1 MALSKEQIKQLE
13 NTPGIDQT
21 LVGTYKKNNPG
32 TTPKEAA
39 TVPSGE
45 PVDAAARVTGFSA
58 ALNKALSAARSQR
71 KDSTLDYLGGIVPSG
86 ALPATSF
93 AGVLS
98 AFDADSAPLE
108 STIVGGALD
117 YVKEQE
123 NRAVE
128 TKNQIRDLALAVA
141 EAGGKQDVIASVLS
155 FTEAGDV
162 DGALKAAGAALS
174 AASGDIRTIGGNLVK
189 VEKDGSYK
197 VLYSA
202 PKSDDSDTTK
212 TTPTGG
218 TVYNDTTDMSATK
231 AKEYIKGHTDPMFYT
246 TLDSNHTDPE
256 IRSFYEYW
264 MTKNAVESMTIRA
277 DLAYS
282 EWLADLQMA
291 GEGVGI
297 ETTKKSDTKK
307 TDDTTK
313 EPWELD
319 YGD

>member
-1 MALSKEQIKQLE
+1 MSVLSEKQIKQLE

-21 LVGTYKKNNPG
+21 LLNTYKKNNPAA
-32 TTPKEAA
+32 TPKEVV
-39 TVPSGE
+39 TTGN

-58 ALNKALSAARSQR
+58 ALNKAIGAARGQR
-71 KDSTLDYLGGIVPSG
+71 KDSTLDYLGGIIPTG

-98 AFDADSAPLE
+98 AFDADSAPFE

-123 NRAVE
+123 NRAAD
-128 TKNQIRDLALAVA
+128 NQNAIRDLGLAVA
-141 EAGGKQDVIASVLS
+141 EAGGSKEALAAVLS
-155 FTEAGDV
+155 FSDSGDI
-162 DGALKAAGAALS
+162 DGALKAAGATLA

-197 VLYSA
+197 VLYTA
-202 PKSDDSDTTK
+202 PGSGDKSTT
-212 TTPTGG
+212 TTTTDGG
-218 TVYNDTTDMSATK
+218 TVYNDTTDLTAAK
-231 AKEYIKGHTDPMFYT
+231 AKEYIKGNTDPIFYASLDGKHTDG
-246 TLDSNHTDPE
+246 E

-282 EWLADLQMA
+282 EWLADLQAA
-291 GEGVGI
+291 GAGVGI
-297 ETTKKSDTKK
+297 ET
-307 TDDTTK
+307 K
-313 EPWELD
+313 EKAPASEEKELWD
-319 YGD
+319 LGYE